1 MIERR
6 MHKKIKHN
14 VLALLAVGL
23 VAMSVVPAQFASA
36 ACPSDFPDCP
46 TPAPPAPPTPPTSS
60 CPQRVFTFPT
70 WYRGV
75 PISASCDFK
84 PTKITDL
91 IKIPINILEML
102 IQAVAYAAAGY
113 ILWGGFKYMKSQ
125 GDPSKISEAKTA
137 IINALTGLGIAL
149 ASVAIVEFIQGA
161 VL

>member
-1 MIERR
+1 VNDEYKMFVKL
-6 MHKKIKHN
+6 KKITQSVA
-14 VLALLAVGL
+14 VLALLAAIV
-23 VAMSVVPAQFASA
+23 MPASPVYASN
-36 ACPSDFPDCP
+36 
-46 TPAPPAPPTPPTSS
+46 APISA

-75 PISASCDFK
+75 PMSASCDFK

-91 IKIPINILEML
+91 VKIPINILEML

-125 GDPSKISEAKTA
+125 GDPGKISEAKTA